1 MSPRGGPSGL
11 AVVIVAVIFG
21 AVGGAAAGY
30 LVATRQLSNNPAPT
44 VIAQPSSDP
53 TPRTRVEVTTDKNA
67 IVNAVDHVSPSVVK
81 ITGTREPRDFME
93 LWMSGGMISGLGS
106 GFIFEYEGRKLV
118 LTNTHVI
125 AEFTD
130 FTLKLTDGRELKA
143 RPLGSMPNE
152 DLAAL
157 EILDP
162 PADLKA
168 ATLGDSDK
176 LRSGEWVIAVG
187 NPFNFE
193 HTVTVGVVSAMGM
206 REFRGEQRKVIQ
218 TDAAINAGN
227 SGGPLVDLAG
237 NVIGINY
244 AIYDPQGNRVATT
257 VGIGFAIP
265 INQAKELL
273 YFLVNRGPWVGLPTE
288 ALVPNS
294 SALARAFGLG
304 TDQGVVIRRTIP
316 GSPADRA
323 GLTTGDVILAV
334 DGQPVSDIEGLSKL
348 IFKHRIGDK
357 ILFTVKRGNQQ
368 AEVQVEAG
376 TVPDDIYHFVS

>member
-1 MSPRGGPSGL
+1 MNPRGGPSGL
-11 AVVIVAVIFG
+11 AVVMVAVIFG
-21 AVGGAAAGY
+21 VIGGGVSGYYVAA
-30 LVATRQLSNNPAPT
+30 RQIRDNPQPT
-44 VIAQPSSDP
+44 VIPQPRGDA
-53 TPRTRVEVTTDKNA
+53 TPRTRVEVTTDKDA
-67 IVNAVDHVSPSVVK
+67 IVNAVDVISPSVVK
-81 ITGTREPRDFME
+81 ITGTREPRNFTE

-157 EILDP
+157 EILNP
-162 PADLKA
+162 PNDLKA

-176 LRSGEWVIAVG
+176 LRSGEWVIALG

-206 REFRGEQRKVIQ
+206 REFQGQQRKVVQ

-237 NVIGINY
+237 NVVGINY

-294 SALARAFGLG
+294 TPLARAFGLG
-304 TDQGVVIRRTIP
+304 TDKGVVIRRTVP

-323 GLTTGDVILAV
+323 GLTTGDVITAV
-334 DGQPVSDIEGLSKL
+334 DGQPIVDIEGLGKQ
-348 IFKHRIGDK
+348 IFKHKIGDT
-357 ILFTVKRGNQQ
+357 ITFTVQRGDQV
-368 AEVQVEAG
+368 AEVQVQAG
-376 TVPDDIYHFVS
+376 TVPDDIYHFVQ